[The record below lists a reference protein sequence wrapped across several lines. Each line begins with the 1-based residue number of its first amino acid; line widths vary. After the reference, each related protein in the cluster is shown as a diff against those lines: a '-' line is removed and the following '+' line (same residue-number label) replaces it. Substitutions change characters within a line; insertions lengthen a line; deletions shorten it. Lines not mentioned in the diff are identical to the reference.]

1 MNSARILLVMSGLIL
16 GLNLGLRRPGGLAE
30 GPDPM
35 HPAEVDGPWGSVGSL
50 LSDPTAASDPFGRGS
65 DARGRGLGSSR
76 WRRAPG
82 SEVPPSTS
90 PTDPRPQDL
99 LPPDLPSPESPTP
112 ELPTPE
118 LPTLVQ
124 GLESALT
131 LDEQATWADRIA
143 QSGGPA
149 AVEALV
155 RASLHRRS
163 FEEAEVLHEAFKG
176 FSTEPEMEAV
186 AIGLLQTDDPDLIEA
201 LVETL
206 ARGARASTVA
216 QLARLHEEASASPAT
231 RAVLGWAI
239 ERIRNPEAAEAL
251 GRWVGAAEPPDW
263 TDAGIIALAALQ
275 SQADATVARSP

>member
-35 HPAEVDGPWGSVGSL
+35 HPAGVDGPWGSVGSL

>member
-1 MNSARILLVMSGLIL
+1 MNSARTLLVMSGLIL

-35 HPAEVDGPWGSVGSL
+35 HPAEVDGPWDSVGSL

-99 LPPDLPSPESPTP
+99 LPPDLPSPES
-112 ELPTPE
+112 PTPE

-275 SQADATVARSP
+275 SQADATVAWSP

>member
-16 GLNLGLRRPGGLAE
+16 GLNLGLRRPGGFAE
-30 GPDPM
+30 RPDPM
-35 HPAEVDGPWGSVGSL
+35 HPAEVEGPWGSVGSL

-99 LPPDLPSPESPTP
+99 LPPDLPS
-112 ELPTPE
+112 PE

-201 LVETL
+201 LLETL

>member
-1 MNSARILLVMSGLIL
+1 MNSARTLLVMSGLIL

-30 GPDPM
+30 RPDPM
-35 HPAEVDGPWGSVGSL
+35 HPAEVEGPWGSVGSL

-99 LPPDLPSPESPTP
+99 LPPDLPTP
-112 ELPTPE
+112 ELPTPD
-118 LPTLVQ
+118 LLTPDLLTLVQ

-155 RASLHRRS
+155 RASLQRRS

-201 LVETL
+201 LLETL

-263 TDAGIIALAALQ
+263 TDAGIIALVALQ

>member
-99 LPPDLPSPESPTP
+99 LPPDLPS
-112 ELPTPE
+112 PE

>member
-99 LPPDLPSPESPTP
+99 LPPDLPSPE
-112 ELPTPE
+112 LPSPE

>member
-99 LPPDLPSPESPTP
+99 LPPDLPTP
-112 ELPTPE
+112 ELPTPD
-118 LPTLVQ
+118 LLTLVQ

>member
-1 MNSARILLVMSGLIL
+1 MNSARTLLVMSGLIL

-99 LPPDLPSPESPTP
+99 LPPDLPSPES
-112 ELPTPE
+112 PTPE